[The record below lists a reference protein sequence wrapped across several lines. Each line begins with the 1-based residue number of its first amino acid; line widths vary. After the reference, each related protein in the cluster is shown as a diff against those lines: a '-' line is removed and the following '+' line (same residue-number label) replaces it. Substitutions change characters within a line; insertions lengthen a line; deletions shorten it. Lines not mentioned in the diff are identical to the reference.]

1 VTLAAVSDAGPL
13 IHLAEIDSLELLA
26 TFDTLL
32 VPETVYEEVD
42 AGGVPEGLADLS
54 YELVE
59 ADESRIGAEE
69 LDAGERAALAIADE
83 RGIVLLTDD
92 LAARK
97 AASDADVEVHGSI
110 GVIALGYSRGL
121 LDRDE
126 AASRMRALQ
135 HETSKSVRISEEF
148 HEFVREVSQSVWNTT
163 GLDLPVNCLR
173 NEKCVKRREQFERID
188 FGEMNEWSCV

>member
-1 VTLAAVSDAGPL
+1 VTLAAISDAGPL

-42 AGGVPEGLADLS
+42 VGGVPDGLADLS
-54 YELVE
+54 YERVA

-69 LDAGERAALAIADE
+69 LDAGERAAIAVAEE
-83 RGIVLLTDD
+83 RGVVLLTDD
-92 LAARK
+92 LAARE

-110 GVIALGYSRGL
+110 GVIALGYDRGL

-135 HETSKSVRISEEF
+135 RETSLFVTEAVVERGIRILDEE
-148 HEFVREVSQSVWNTT
+148 
-163 GLDLPVNCLR
+163 
-173 NEKCVKRREQFERID
+173 
-188 FGEMNEWSCV
+188 

>member
-32 VPETVYEEVD
+32 IPETVYEEVD
-42 AGGVPEGLADLS
+42 AGDIPDGLADLS

-59 ADESRIGAEE
+59 TDESRVGAEE
-69 LDAGERAALAIADE
+69 LDTGERAAIAVAEE

-92 LAARK
+92 LAARE
-97 AASDADVEVHGSI
+97 AASDTGIEEHGSI
-110 GVIALGYSRGL
+110 GVIALGYGRGS

-135 HETSKSVRISEEF
+135 HETSL
-148 HEFVREVSQSVWNTT
+148 FVTEAVVERGIQM
-163 GLDLPVNCLR
+163 LD
-173 NEKCVKRREQFERID
+173 EQ
-188 FGEMNEWSCV
+188 